1 MEKKQMLTVIFF
13 IPTLH
18 THADRNVKSAMY
30 AVVHQLGALNCEP
43 DDTAA
48 VIKYTGLL
56 SKETKEI
63 LDKEAKNN
71 GHHIAYIEAEYETPF
86 ADCDTFHIPTN
97 EEMIIHLENENYF
110 KEEEN
115 KVNHP

>member
-1 MEKKQMLTVIFF
+1 MEKKQMLTGIFL

-18 THADRNVKSAMY
+18 AHADRNVKSAMH
-30 AVVHQLGALNCEP
+30 AVIHQLGALNCEP

-71 GHHIAYIEAEYETPF
+71 GYRIAYIEAEYETPF
-86 ADCDTFHIPTN
+86 ADCDTFHIPTD
-97 EEMIIHLENENYF
+97 EEMIIHLE
-110 KEEEN
+110 KEN
-115 KVNHP
+115 KV

>member
-1 MEKKQMLTVIFF
+1 MEKKQMLTGIFF

-18 THADRNVKSAMY
+18 VHADRNVKSAMY

-43 DDTAA
+43 DNTAA

-63 LDKEAKNN
+63 LNKEAKNN
-71 GHHIAYIEAEYETPF
+71 GHRIAYIEVEYETPF
-86 ADCDTFHIPTN
+86 ADCDTFHIPTDDEMKEHLKL
-97 EEMIIHLENENYF
+97 EE
-110 KEEEN
+110 